1 MATKVTFKDE
11 ASLGMVFNAGAADV
25 DISDNDSYYFVEG
38 TNVQFAQKT
47 GNDTWK
53 ATVKVG
59 PKDATDLTG
68 ASYTPS
74 GADDIVITFLKAV
87 EALELTAIDLGVD
100 TDLTVN
106 GILGSVTEVTVVAS
120 SEEMDA
126 TEKTVTFKIEPA
138 DGYYID
144 GGITVT
150 AGAAGTGKYPM
161 SDIQT
166 SLDAASGELTITFT
180 YGEKVT

>member
-1 MATKVTFKDE
+1 MYE
-11 ASLGMVFNAGAADV
+11 GMVFNAGAADV

-59 PKDATDLTG
+59 SKDATDLTG

-87 EALELTAIDLGVD
+87 E
-100 TDLTVN
+100 
-106 GILGSVTEVTVVAS
+106 EVTVTLTELANSVSTKSAAVAAVKAMVTVPTGAFTV
-120 SEEMDA
+120 EAD
-126 TEKTVTFKIEPA
+126 TEKA
-138 DGYYID
+138 DAD
-144 GGITVT
+144 FT
-150 AGAAGTGKYPM
+150 AGAQNLPF
-161 SDIQT
+161 
-166 SLDAASGELTITFT
+166 TITLTPGAGYYFAGNATVSAGSDVEIAANGDLTFT
-180 YGEKVT
+180 VTVNVAQ